1 MGTRGMTT
9 DRLLT
14 IEEFEQLPEEDAAR
28 VELVRGMLVR
38 EPRPAAMHGWVQIK
52 LGSMLLNHVEQ
63 YGLGHVFSDI
73 GVILSTDP
81 ATVRGPDLAF
91 VSRGRLPSGPP
102 DRGFL
107 AFAPD
112 LCVEIVSP
120 SNSSAEIHAKVLDY
134 LEAAA
139 RLVWVVHPEARTIT
153 EYRSP
158 TEIRILGVTEELEGG
173 QILPGFR
180 APVASIFA
188 PSREPTDLLP

>member
-1 MGTRGMTT
+1 MGAQRTTT

-14 IEEFEQLPEEDAAR
+14 IEEFEQLPEEDTAR
-28 VELVRGMLVR
+28 VELVRGVLVR
-38 EPRPAAMHGWVQIK
+38 EPRPAAMHGWVQVK

-63 YGLGHVFSDI
+63 HGLGHVFSDI
-73 GVILSTDP
+73 GVILSTEP

-91 VSRGRLPSGPP
+91 VSIERLPSGPP
-102 DRGFL
+102 ERGFL

-120 SNSSAEIHAKVLDY
+120 SNTSAEIHEKVLDY

-158 TEIRILGVTEELEGG
+158 TEIRILGVAEELEGG
-173 QILPGFR
+173 PVIPGFR
-180 APVASIFA
+180 APVASVFA
-188 PSREPTDLLP
+188 R

>member
-1 MGTRGMTT
+1 MTT

-14 IEEFEQLPEEDAAR
+14 IEEFERLPEEDDAR

-38 EPRPAAMHGWVQIK
+38 EPRPAAMHGWVQMN
-52 LGSMLLNHVEQ
+52 LGSMLLEHVRQ
-63 YGLGHVFSDI
+63 HGLGDVFSDI
-73 GVILSTDP
+73 GVILSIDP

-91 VSRGRLPSGPP
+91 VSRERLPAGPP

-120 SNSSAEIHAKVLDY
+120 SNSSAEIHQKVLDY
-134 LEAAA
+134 LEGAA
-139 RLVWVVHPEARTIT
+139 RLVWVVHPEARTVT

-158 TEIRILGVTEELEGG
+158 SEILSLGVGEELNGG
-173 QILPGFR
+173 DVVPGFR
-180 APVASIFA
+180 VPVERIFA
-188 PSREPTDLLP
+188 R